1 MSAEANK
8 AIVTD
13 MYDAYS
19 KSDGKRHFGHMSDD
33 VTVTYFGSHRFS
45 RTYHGKQD
53 LFKNFIPHFVEVLDG
68 PIDFQVKNI
77 IAGDEY
83 VAVEAQG
90 SCRTKDG
97 QDYNNSYCIVLR
109 LEEGK
114 VTEIREYM
122 DTELTKRVF
131 G

>member
-8 AIVTD
+8 AIVTA
-13 MYDAYS
+13 MYDAYAR
-19 KSDGKRHFGHMSDD
+19 SDAKGHFGHMSDD
-33 VTVTYFGSHRFS
+33 VKVTYFGSHRFS

-53 LFKNFIPHFVEVLDG
+53 LFTNFIPHFVERLDG
-68 PIDFQVKNI
+68 PIDFRVKNI
-77 IAGDEY
+77 IAADHC

-90 SCRTKDG
+90 TGRTKDG
-97 QDYNNSYCIVLR
+97 QEYNNFYCIVLR
-109 LEEGK
+109 LENGK

-122 DTELTKRVF
+122 DTELTKRIF